1 MTGCVANPSPAHKA
15 GIDGGTILKRITLAV
30 LVAAIAAAWAVPAAN
45 ADTPANLVGACSVDG
60 HATFSPALGEL
71 PVDSSWHYLASGT
84 CSGNINGQNVVN
96 SPVTY
101 EITAQ
106 GPVSCTFGYTLAAP
120 NTLTFT
126 NSAQVKGDRVITGT
140 FNLVQTA
147 GANNDVIKG
156 SVSGVATGETTFFQN
171 GAQNIVQKC
180 STGTVDAFDATV
192 TFAGALVG

>member
-1 MTGCVANPSPAHKA
+1 M
-15 GIDGGTILKRITLAV
+15 KRITLAV
-30 LVAAIAAAWAVPAAN
+30 LVAAFAATAFAVPASA
-45 ADTPANLVGACSVDG
+45 APTDLLTKPAAVFEGECSVNG
-60 HATFSPALGEL
+60 HATFNPWLGNI
-71 PVDSSWHYLASGT
+71 PIDSSWHYLASGT
-84 CSGNINGQNVVN
+84 CTGVINEQAVVN
-96 SPVTY
+96 TPVTY

-126 NSAQVKGDRVITGT
+126 DSTHVKGDRTIGGT

-147 GANNDVIKG
+147 GANNDVIRG
-156 SVSGVATGETTFFQN
+156 AVAGVATGETTFFQN

-192 TFAGALVG
+192 TFAGALTG

>member
-1 MTGCVANPSPAHKA
+1 M
-15 GIDGGTILKRITLAV
+15 KRITLAV
-30 LVAAIAAAWAVPAAN
+30 LVAAFAATAFAVPASA
-45 ADTPANLVGACSVDG
+45 APTDLLTKPAAVFEGECSVNG
-60 HATFSPALGEL
+60 HATFNPWLGNI
-71 PVDSSWHYLASGT
+71 PINSSWHYLASGT
-84 CSGNINGQNVVN
+84 CTGTVN
-96 SPVTY
+96 EQAFVNTPVTY

-120 NTLTFT
+120 NTLYF
-126 NSAQVKGDRVITGT
+126 NDNRVPGDRRITGT

-156 SVSGVATGETTFFQN
+156 STSGVATGQTTFFQN

-192 TFAGALVG
+192 TFAGTLT

>member
-1 MTGCVANPSPAHKA
+1 M
-15 GIDGGTILKRITLAV
+15 KRITLAV
-30 LVAAIAAAWAVPAAN
+30 LVAAFASAALAVPAGA
-45 ADTPANLVGACSVDG
+45 APTDILTKAPATFEGACSVNG
-60 HATFSPALGEL
+60 HATFSPSLGNI
-71 PVDSSWHYLASGT
+71 PINSSWHYLASGA
-84 CSGNINGQNVVN
+84 CSGVINGQTVVN

-126 NSAQVKGDRVITGT
+126 DTANVKGDRTITGT

-147 GANNDVIKG
+147 GANNDVITG
-156 SVSGVATGETTFFQN
+156 STAGVATGETTFFQN
-171 GAQNIVQKC
+171 GVQNIVQKC

-192 TFAGALVG
+192 TFAGALSG